1 MRGAFDRLRTAVYGQ
16 AVGDALGVPYEFRPR
31 DMFRCVGMTGYGTH
45 NRPAGT
51 WSDDTSMMLAT
62 LDSLAA
68 NDWHVDVDDMRA
80 RFLSWLDGGEYAID
94 GDVFDRGVTVATA
107 LRRGEGATGFYDNG
121 NGSLMRIMPLAFA
134 DCGAGDAGRASA
146 ITHAHPVSRRC
157 CVAWVTLLRNA
168 LEGGGARTL
177 WRAGPAAVPRLR
189 QVGRVRRGH
198 VRGGALVRGDHRQL
212 SGLRACGR
220 QPRRGRGHDRGG
232 RGRTGGH
239 PLRVRGD
246 SGGVAGFPARRGDHR
261 SRARA
266 GTGDVEEGD
275 RRWASVTRS

>member
-1 MRGAFDRLRTAVYGQ
+1 MRGAFDRLRAAVYGQ

-134 DCGAGDAGRASA
+134 DCGAGDAGCASA

-168 LEGGGARTL
+168 LEGAGLGPYGERARRRSRDSVRSGGFVGDTFEAAL
-177 WRAGPAAVPRLR
+177 WCAATTDNYRDCVLAAVNLGGDADTTAAVTGGLAGILYGFEAIPGEWLDSL
-189 QVGRVRRGH
+189 
-198 VRGGALVRGDHRQL
+198 RGGGIIEAVLG
-212 SGLRACGR
+212 
-220 QPRRGRGHDRGG
+220 
-232 RGRTGGH
+232 
-239 PLRVRGD
+239 
-246 SGGVAGFPARRGDHR
+246 
-261 SRARA
+261 RARETWRK
-266 GTGDVEEGD
+266 GTVDG
-275 RRWASVTRS
+275 RP